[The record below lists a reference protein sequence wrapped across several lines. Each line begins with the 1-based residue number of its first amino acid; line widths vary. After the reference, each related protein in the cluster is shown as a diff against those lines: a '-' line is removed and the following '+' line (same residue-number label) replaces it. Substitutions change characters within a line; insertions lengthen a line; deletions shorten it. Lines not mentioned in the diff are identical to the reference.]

1 MTLNSPSPNELQGSA
16 VLEFERPADLV
27 RHVGKKLGTS
37 GWHVIDQAM
46 VDEFA
51 HVTGDD
57 QWIHVDVARAKR
69 ELPNGSTIAHGF
81 LLLSLVVAWMH
92 EIYHIKHEAKSINY
106 GFDYLRFLNPVLVGS
121 RVRLHQTLKS
131 AELIDGGV
139 RLLVECSIEIENSQK
154 PALVAHHITL
164 SFENETERQS

>member
-1 MTLNSPSPNELQGSA
+1 MTMTSSSFDELRGSEI
-16 VLEFERPADLV
+16 LEFDRPADLV

-37 GWHVIDQAM
+37 SWHVIDQGM

-51 HVTGDD
+51 RVTGDN
-57 QWIHVDVARAKR
+57 QWIHVDIERAKR

-81 LLLSLVVAWMH
+81 LLLSLVASWMH
-92 EIYHIKHEAKSINY
+92 EIYCIKGETKSINY

-121 RVRLHQTLKS
+121 RVRLHQTLKN

-139 RLLVECSIEIENSQK
+139 RLLVECSIEIENAQK

-164 SFENETERQS
+164 SLESEIQRQS